1 MNAMIESKER
11 ATDRKKTKNKE
22 RATGDEKTIEVERAE
37 NTKKTTPGER
47 PTFTDIL
54 TVRIL
59 VRTREDFQSMRQKV
73 DNRMGRK
80 ADGEQQNVEQ
90 RTFRLEDLEMF
101 KKIADDAKEKE
112 VECEKNL
119 KEF

>member
-11 ATDRKKTKNKE
+11 ATDRKKTKYRE
-22 RATGDEKTIEVERAE
+22 RATGDEKTIEVERA
-37 NTKKTTPGER
+37 
-47 PTFTDIL
+47 TFTDIL
-54 TVRIL
+54 TVRML
-59 VRTREDFQSMRQKV
+59 VRTRKDFQSMRQKV

-112 VECEKNL
+112 VECEKNQIGRAHV
-119 KEF
+119 